1 MQILKSIG
9 HHPNILRLVGC
20 CTGLGPLLV
29 VLELCVHGNLKDFL
43 RKHRPREGE
52 REESEEGYAEEAES
66 TAEAEG
72 AEKESEQSGS
82 KRTYQ
87 VRETGEKESKKGKSG
102 MPN

>member
-87 VRETGEKESKKGKSG
+87 VRDERDGREREQKG
-102 MPN
+102 